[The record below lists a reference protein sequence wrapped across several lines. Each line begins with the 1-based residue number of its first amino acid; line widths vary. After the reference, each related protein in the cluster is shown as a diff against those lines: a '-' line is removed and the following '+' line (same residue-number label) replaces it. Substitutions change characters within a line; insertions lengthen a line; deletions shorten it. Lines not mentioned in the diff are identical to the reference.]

1 MNGNMP
7 NKKTV
12 IVSAAMLA
20 VAVVLFSWLG
30 VQLWQLNKL
39 NTLANEAELTMEI
52 TEQLAEKKEQ
62 EAEQAT
68 IETTAPEAT
77 AVLETEQPAPTEEV
91 ITFR

>member
-20 VAVVLFSWLG
+20 VAVVLFAWLG

-39 NTLANEAELTMEI
+39 NTLANEAELRMEI
-52 TEQLAEKKEQ
+52 AEQLAEKKEEQ

-68 IETTAPEAT
+68 IETAAPGIT
-77 AVLETEQPAPTEEV
+77 PETEQPAPTEEV